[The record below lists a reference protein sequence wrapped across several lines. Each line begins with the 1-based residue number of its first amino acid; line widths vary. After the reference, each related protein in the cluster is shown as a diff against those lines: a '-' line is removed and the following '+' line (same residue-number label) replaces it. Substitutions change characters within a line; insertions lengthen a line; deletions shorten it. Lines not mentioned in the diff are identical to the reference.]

1 MRRRAGIGH
10 SDTDGAAV
18 ALARDDR
25 RDLLAALRRAG
36 SGAARLLRDRGSG
49 VRVEVPGADLIGLV
63 ARHRDRGRREDA
75 RDVDGRECRVQL
87 QHQRDRPGDVRRRH
101 ARAAD
106 AGVVGQPFGPHCR
119 RVGEE
124 AGIRLVPGRD
134 AVRVARRA
142 DARARSRQRG
152 GPAVVGRAGGREA
165 RERPALRAGGHADD
179 AAAAVAAERVVGR
192 RGHPGVHAVV
202 PGGEYHRDAEVR
214 DRLGGDADRRGGVVR
229 ASAGRAP
236 GVGHDADVVRAVV
249 VGDPVERRERPDDV
263 APVADAEADE
273 VRTRRDAGVV
283 AVAAEVVGG
292 PGLRDR
298 SVARDRAR
306 DVRAVAARRVGV
318 VRLDHVVRDE
328 LQVLHDAPREVAVGR
343 VDARVHDGDAD
354 AGARRAEAAGRLRR
368 PRAVRADERHALVQV
383 EVDVR
388 SELHLADVRE
398 RRDRLDRCGRA
409 DDARPRPA
417 RVRDDGGR
425 ARRGEACLVDG
436 GHRMVEHRDGGDVPA
451 PLDRGLERRVDARLG
466 LRLAAERQRERHGEE
481 ERAAERGRVA
491 SKHVHTPE
499 MICREDDGRRSTA
512 GQREVNIRAT
522 TAPTVPGHRAV
533 RLCTPMTDRL
543 LVEAQR
549 VERAI
554 GRVRWGAAAITLVL
568 GPLFPTLSVLG
579 VYALGAGI
587 VLYNVATLAASRR
600 AGSRQSH
607 AAVAR
612 AAFAG
617 DIAALA
623 AAMVLFSADPL
634 WNTYILGPLVITT
647 GAFRFGTGGTLAAS
661 LALGTVFTATALL
674 RDRAFGHAFVP
685 ERVLFILSVYAL
697 TAVLVDRV
705 MRDSRQLRTE
715 REDLI
720 ERLER
725 RIAEDTALAVATR
738 VVATVAAPEEV
749 IPRVLQAARAVLLFD
764 RATVFVADEARGE
777 YRVLHRLASGDDEVL
792 PPRAPLGRGLV
803 AAALAEDRP
812 ILV

>member
-1 MRRRAGIGH
+1 MRML
-10 SDTDGAAV
+10 S
-18 ALARDDR
+18 
-25 RDLLAALRRAG
+25 
-36 SGAARLLRDRGSG
+36 
-49 VRVEVPGADLIGLV
+49 
-63 ARHRDRGRREDA
+63 
-75 RDVDGRECRVQL
+75 
-87 QHQRDRPGDVRRRH
+87 
-101 ARAAD
+101 
-106 AGVVGQPFGPHCR
+106 
-119 RVGEE
+119 
-124 AGIRLVPGRD
+124 
-134 AVRVARRA
+134 
-142 DARARSRQRG
+142 
-152 GPAVVGRAGGREA
+152 
-165 RERPALRAGGHADD
+165 
-179 AAAAVAAERVVGR
+179 
-192 RGHPGVHAVV
+192 
-202 PGGEYHRDAEVR
+202 
-214 DRLGGDADRRGGVVR
+214 
-229 ASAGRAP
+229 
-236 GVGHDADVVRAVV
+236 
-249 VGDPVERRERPDDV
+249 
-263 APVADAEADE
+263 
-273 VRTRRDAGVV
+273 
-283 AVAAEVVGG
+283 
-292 PGLRDR
+292 
-298 SVARDRAR
+298 
-306 DVRAVAARRVGV
+306 
-318 VRLDHVVRDE
+318 
-328 LQVLHDAPREVAVGR
+328 
-343 VDARVHDGDAD
+343 
-354 AGARRAEAAGRLRR
+354 AEAA
-368 PRAVRADERHALVQV
+368 E
-383 EVDVR
+383 
-388 SELHLADVRE
+388 
-398 RRDRLDRCGRA
+398 
-409 DDARPRPA
+409 DDA
-417 RVRDDGGR
+417 
-425 ARRGEACLVDG
+425 L
-436 GHRMVEHRDGGDVPA
+436 
-451 PLDRGLERRVDARLG
+451 
-466 LRLAAERQRERHGEE
+466 
-481 ERAAERGRVA
+481 
-491 SKHVHTPE
+491 
-499 MICREDDGRRSTA
+499 RSTP

-522 TAPTVPGHRAV
+522 TVRRRSPTHAI
-533 RLCTPMTDRL
+533 RLFTPMTDRL

-568 GPLFPTLSVLG
+568 GPLFPTLSLQG

-600 AGSRQSH
+600 ASSRRSH

-661 LALGTVFTATALL
+661 LALGAVFTATALL

-812 ILV
+812 ILVPNVLEDERYEPRAGEPARSVILIPLRVGGRAIAVFTLSRTLPDRFTDDDLRLSGAVAALIAQTLENQRLFAQAGEAQALREIDRLKDEFLAAVSHELRTPLTVVSGALELLGRQAASMTEQARTLIGQAERHAQRLTRSVGELLEIAQLQEAKVQLDREFIACDALIAEATLAHEALASARGQRIVTASSAPPVYVDRRRMLQVLANLVSNAIRYSPEGATIGISAERRGPDVEIAVTDEGPGIPSEERERVFDKFVRLRRDRDVAGGTGLGLAIAKTLVELHGGRIRVEDGPRGARFVVALAHEAVPAEASAVS

>member
-1 MRRRAGIGH
+1 
-10 SDTDGAAV
+10 
-18 ALARDDR
+18 
-25 RDLLAALRRAG
+25 
-36 SGAARLLRDRGSG
+36 
-49 VRVEVPGADLIGLV
+49 
-63 ARHRDRGRREDA
+63 
-75 RDVDGRECRVQL
+75 
-87 QHQRDRPGDVRRRH
+87 
-101 ARAAD
+101 
-106 AGVVGQPFGPHCR
+106 
-119 RVGEE
+119 
-124 AGIRLVPGRD
+124 
-134 AVRVARRA
+134 
-142 DARARSRQRG
+142 
-152 GPAVVGRAGGREA
+152 
-165 RERPALRAGGHADD
+165 
-179 AAAAVAAERVVGR
+179 
-192 RGHPGVHAVV
+192 
-202 PGGEYHRDAEVR
+202 
-214 DRLGGDADRRGGVVR
+214 
-229 ASAGRAP
+229 
-236 GVGHDADVVRAVV
+236 
-249 VGDPVERRERPDDV
+249 
-263 APVADAEADE
+263 
-273 VRTRRDAGVV
+273 
-283 AVAAEVVGG
+283 
-292 PGLRDR
+292 
-298 SVARDRAR
+298 
-306 DVRAVAARRVGV
+306 
-318 VRLDHVVRDE
+318 
-328 LQVLHDAPREVAVGR
+328 
-343 VDARVHDGDAD
+343 
-354 AGARRAEAAGRLRR
+354 
-368 PRAVRADERHALVQV
+368 
-383 EVDVR
+383 
-388 SELHLADVRE
+388 
-398 RRDRLDRCGRA
+398 
-409 DDARPRPA
+409 
-417 RVRDDGGR
+417 
-425 ARRGEACLVDG
+425 
-436 GHRMVEHRDGGDVPA
+436 
-451 PLDRGLERRVDARLG
+451 
-466 LRLAAERQRERHGEE
+466 
-481 ERAAERGRVA
+481 
-491 SKHVHTPE
+491 
-499 MICREDDGRRSTA
+499 
-512 GQREVNIRAT
+512 
-522 TAPTVPGHRAV
+522 
-533 RLCTPMTDRL
+533 MTDRL

-568 GPLFPTLSVLG
+568 GPLFPTLSVQG

-600 AGSRQSH
+600 AASRQSH

-812 ILV
+812 ILVPNVLEDERYEPRVGEPARSVILIPLRVGGRAIAVFTLSRALPDRFTDDDLRLSSAVAALIAQTLENQRLFVQAGEAQALREIDRLKDEFLAAVSHELRTPLTVVSGALELLGRQAASMTEQARTLIGQAERHAQRLTRSVGELLEIAQLQEAKVQLDREFIACDALIAEATLAHEALASARGQRIVTASTAPPVYVDRRRMLQVLANLVSNAIRYSPEGATIGISAERRGPDVEIAVTDEGPGIPSEERERVFDKFVRLRRDRDVAGGTGLGLAIAKTLVELHGGRISVEDGPRGARFVVALTHEAVPAEASAVS